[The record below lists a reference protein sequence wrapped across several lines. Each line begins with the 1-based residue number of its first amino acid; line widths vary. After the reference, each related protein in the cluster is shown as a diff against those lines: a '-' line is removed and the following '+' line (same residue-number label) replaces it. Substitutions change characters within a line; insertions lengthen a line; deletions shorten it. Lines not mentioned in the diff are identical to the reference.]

1 MSDAERVVHECSSPT
16 RSAPANNQQDRNDDM
31 DHSAEPS
38 RLIGER
44 PDLDAETLTVIVP
57 CLNEEET
64 VEETTESIREV
75 APDLP
80 VDVRIFYIDDGS
92 TDGTLDVM
100 RRIAEGRSDCRIMVN
115 PENLGLGRS
124 ILRAYEKI
132 PPESWA
138 TVLPGDNELIFRS
151 IENFLEI
158 REEYDIILGYLKNP
172 VIRPLP
178 RRLGSE
184 AFTVVANTLYGFN
197 FEYFN
202 GMKLYRIGA
211 FQGLDVQADGH
222 AFNPELLAKA
232 VLRDPDLRIG
242 EAPFM
247 TKGRKHGSSRAFS
260 VSSMIEAV
268 GDVVRGYKSVA
279 DYRDRV
285 IQGVQGTR

>member
-1 MSDAERVVHECSSPT
+1 MPTWRSLGSKTDVRHAEDW
-16 RSAPANNQQDRNDDM
+16 NGDM
-31 DHSAEPS
+31 DQTAPPS
-38 RLIGER
+38 RVIGDR
-44 PDLDAETLTVIVP
+44 PELESETLTVIVP

-64 VEETTESIREV
+64 VEATTESILEV

-80 VDVRIFYIDDGS
+80 VDVRMFYIDDGS
-92 TDGTLDVM
+92 TDATLDVM
-100 RRIAEGRSDCRIMVN
+100 KGIVRDRSDCRIMVN

-132 PPESWA
+132 PPSSWA

-158 REEYDIILGYLKNP
+158 REDYDIILGYLKNP

-211 FQGLDVQADGH
+211 FQGIDVEANGH

-260 VSSMIEAV
+260 VSSMVEAV
-268 GDVVRGYKSVA
+268 EDVVRGYKSVA
-279 DYRDRV
+279 DYRERV
-285 IQGVQGTR
+285 IQGAQGTR

>member
-1 MSDAERVVHECSSPT
+1 MS
-16 RSAPANNQQDRNDDM
+16 QK
-31 DHSAEPS
+31 AEPS
-38 RLIGER
+38 RVIGER
-44 PDLDAETLTVIVP
+44 PQLDNETLTVIVP
-57 CLNEEET
+57 CLNEQEA
-64 VEETTESIREV
+64 VEATTESIREV

-80 VDVRIFYIDDGS
+80 VDVRIFFIDDGS

-100 RRIAEGRSDCRIMVN
+100 RRIARGRSDCRIMVN

-158 REEYDIILGYLKNP
+158 RDDYDIILGYLKNP

-184 AFTVVANTLYGFN
+184 AFTVVANVLYGFN

-211 FQGLDVQADGH
+211 FRDIDVESDGH

-232 VLRDPDLRIG
+232 VLRNPDLRIG

-247 TKGRKHGSSRAFS
+247 TKGRKHGESRAFRPSS
-260 VSSMIEAV
+260 VIQAFE
-268 GDVVRGYKSVA
+268 DLYRGYASVTE
-279 DYRDRV
+279 YRRRV
-285 IQGVQGTR
+285 IHEHRN